1 MEKLAKAINLNKD
14 VCVQSHRSE
23 NGNEI
28 YLWDNNYTQDS
39 IAIRNDSALAET
51 HDGKLAVS
59 ASKFGTYYSPFN
71 DKDKFRTDKQLM
83 FMSAEEAEE
92 LAVKT
97 AKELEIN
104 VCEKN
109 ELYVLDD
116 KNTLIFPEDDTDKQ
130 NDTYVFFMFPD
141 VYGIPYSRCP
151 ENEALTGYVN
161 QENHLV
167 IAMDEK
173 GISFLDI
180 PPLYDWVETTET
192 GEILHPSSILSK
204 EVDKLKKYVTSGDIE
219 VSEISLEYMLFADK
233 NETYDIKPVW
243 VVYYYQNQLVTGENS
258 YTQKMA
264 LYDVYDA
271 YTGEEYRIQ

>member
-1 MEKLAKAINLNKD
+1 MLWSDGKLAKAINLNKD

-104 VCEKN
+104 VCEKMN
-109 ELYVLDD
+109 Y
-116 KNTLIFPEDDTDKQ
+116 T
-130 NDTYVFFMFPD
+130 
-141 VYGIPYSRCP
+141 
-151 ENEALTGYVN
+151 
-161 QENHLV
+161 
-167 IAMDEK
+167 
-173 GISFLDI
+173 FLMTKI
-180 PPLYDWVETTET
+180 
-192 GEILHPSSILSK
+192 H
-204 EVDKLKKYVTSGDIE
+204 
-219 VSEISLEYMLFADK
+219 
-233 NETYDIKPVW
+233 
-243 VVYYYQNQLVTGENS
+243 
-258 YTQKMA
+258 
-264 LYDVYDA
+264 
-271 YTGEEYRIQ
+271 